1 MCSVVINLRKMD
13 PNKKIPG
20 MFALVNVYTQYISS
34 DKKGF
39 QTVKFLYFTL
49 FHQFFGRMAQNSAET
64 VRLLKISS
72 SGNWVEKIMFYTVF
86 HVSFQWCISNP
97 TKQQWWH
104 FFVKKDNASF
114 VEYFRKKALLDVWQS
129 QRPSKIKVQYLWS
142 IFLIS
147 GVGKGDVQ
155 TATKT

>member
-1 MCSVVINLRKMD
+1 MD